1 MNKLYSLPS
10 LQTDM
15 YQKHGMSITE
25 SIDCCKSLF
34 EKELISDYMVDVELV
49 TGGISPTFTYS
60 PRGVM
65 PNLSKNEARVLIA
78 ITSRRIEVATNV

>member
-49 TGGISPTFTYS
+49 TGGI
-60 PRGVM
+60 
-65 PNLSKNEARVLIA
+65 
-78 ITSRRIEVATNV
+78 